1 MIKAIIFDLDD
12 TLSNTSA
19 RIISAKK
26 VMVRA
31 MIDAGL
37 PAKQKDIEWKKIY
50 ALSGTDSVTYLLKQ
64 YNLKDKKILDAGLNT
79 YYGYIG
85 NTKLNPWAKFA
96 LNSLKSYKIILLTT
110 GRPGIQ
116 KKKVELLGIKNYF
129 CDIVYDDIADS
140 DKEAKIRKILKKH
153 KLKTEEVISVGD
165 KLSDV
170 EASNKAGV
178 TSVRCLTGRFKD
190 NKPKNKFQM
199 PDYKIKN
206 LRELQ
211 GILK

>member
-1 MIKAIIFDLDD
+1 MIKAIIFDFDD
-12 TLSNTSA
+12 TLADTSA
-19 RIISAKK
+19 RIIPAKK

-31 MIDAGL
+31 MIDAGF
-37 PAKQKDIEWKKIY
+37 PAKQKDLEWKKIY
-50 ALSGTDSVTYLLKQ
+50 KLSGADSVKYILKQ
-64 YNLKDKKILDAGLNT
+64 YNLKDKKILDAGLNA
-79 YYGYIG
+79 YYSYIG
-85 NTKLNPWAKFA
+85 NIKLNPGAKSA
-96 LNSLKSYKIILLTT
+96 LNSLKGYKLILLTT
-110 GRPGIQ
+110 GKPEIQ
-116 KKKVELLGIKNYF
+116 KKKVELFGISNYF
-129 CDIVYDDIADS
+129 CDIVYDDVTDS
-140 DKEAKIRKILKKH
+140 DKELKIRKILKKH

-206 LRELQ
+206 LRELN